1 MVKVLT
7 IEERD
12 GDYGDKYAIVRFQAE
27 ADVIVNN
34 VMRRPKATLLVKP
47 SSYSAWSEDQI
58 LPDYEVW
65 YNADHA
71 WKDKEGVERKGRWS
85 LRNKGGQ

>member
-1 MVKVLT
+1 MVRVLS
-7 IEERD
+7 IDERD

-47 SSYSAWSEDQI
+47 SSYSAWSEKEI

-65 YNADHA
+65 YNAKQE
-71 WKDKEGVERKGRWS
+71 WKDEEGVERKGRWS
-85 LRNKGGQ
+85 LRAKGGQ